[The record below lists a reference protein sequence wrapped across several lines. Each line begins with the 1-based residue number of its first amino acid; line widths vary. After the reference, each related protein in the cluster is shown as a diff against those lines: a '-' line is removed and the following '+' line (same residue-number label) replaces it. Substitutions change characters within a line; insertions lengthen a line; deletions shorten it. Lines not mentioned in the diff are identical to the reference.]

1 MRGPEGLIAEA
12 VELGHLSLCDP
23 AQLAFEVEAL
33 LVAGNH
39 VYHLDNDPR
48 ALALARAGIA
58 RRLEDLRTPEAPAL
72 ADDPP
77 ARPDRPLTRYQRLG
91 SSLASW

>member
-1 MRGPEGLIAEA
+1 MRGPEGLIAAA
-12 VELGHLSLCDP
+12 VELGHLSPCDP

-48 ALALARAGIA
+48 AQALARAGTA
-58 RRLEDLRTPEAPAL
+58 RLEDLRTPEAPAL
-72 ADDPP
+72 ADDPQP
-77 ARPDRPLTRYQRLG
+77 APTGP
-91 SSLASW
+91 

>member
-1 MRGPEGLIAEA
+1 MDTLYRVRSVTPNRESATTT
-12 VELGHLSLCDP
+12 P

-48 ALALARAGIA
+48 ALALARAGTA

-72 ADDPP
+72 ADDPQP
-77 ARPDRPLTRYQRLG
+77 APTGP
-91 SSLASW
+91 

>member
-1 MRGPEGLIAEA
+1 MRRLEGLIAAA
-12 VELGHLSLCDP
+12 VELGHLSPCDP

-48 ALALARAGIA
+48 ALALARAGTA
-58 RRLEDLRTPEAPAL
+58 RRLEDLRTPRRRPW
-72 ADDPP
+72 PTTP